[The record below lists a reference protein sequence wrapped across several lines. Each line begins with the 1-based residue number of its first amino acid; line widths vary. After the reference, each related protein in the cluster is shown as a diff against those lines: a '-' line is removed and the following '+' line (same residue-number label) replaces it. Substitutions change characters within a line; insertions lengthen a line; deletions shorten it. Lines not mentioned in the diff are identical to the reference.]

1 VGGDEG
7 EGENFLYY
15 HPHPNSPPYKGREL
29 IEGEDT
35 KMTSLKGKDIL
46 HGNQFTKK
54 DIDAIIKTAA
64 NFEKELKKKDS
75 LTLLK
80 GKILATL
87 FFEPSTRTR
96 LSFEA
101 AMQKLGGGVISVA
114 SAESSSAAKGE
125 TVADTARTVAQYADA
140 IVIRHPRIGSA
151 KEAADAVSSPVI
163 NAGDGAGQH
172 PTQALLDIY
181 TIHKELGSL
190 KNLTVS
196 MVGDLKYG
204 RTVHALV
211 ELLSL
216 FQTRLYFVSPNLL
229 RMPEEITSSLRQKGI
244 EVMETE
250 DMFSA
255 ASESDLI
262 YMTRIQKE
270 RFGDPSE
277 YERVKGSYVINKEFL
292 DRLQKKITILHP
304 LPRVDEISTDVDD
317 YPGAAY
323 FRQMRNGVFVRMAL
337 LAMIFGKR

>member
-1 VGGDEG
+1 MG
-7 EGENFLYY
+7 NF
-15 HPHPNSPPYKGREL
+15 
-29 IEGEDT
+29 
-35 KMTSLKGKDIL
+35 KGKDIL

-54 DIDAIIKTAA
+54 DVDAIIRNASY
-64 NFEKELKKKDS
+64 FEKELKKKDS
-75 LTLLK
+75 LNLLK

-101 AMQKLGGGVISVA
+101 AMQRLGGGVISLGSV
-114 SAESSSAAKGE
+114 ESSSVAKGE
-125 TVADTARTVAQYADA
+125 TLTDTVRTVSQYADV
-140 IVIRHPRIGSA
+140 IVIRHPRLGSA
-151 KEAADAVSSPVI
+151 KEAADAVSIPVI

-172 PTQALLDIY
+172 PTQALLDVY

-196 MVGDLKYG
+196 LVGDLKYG

-216 FQTRLYFVSPNLL
+216 FRAKLYFVSPDLL
-229 RMPEEITSSLRQKGI
+229 RIPEEIISNLRGKGI
-244 EVMETE
+244 EVVETG
-250 DMFSA
+250 DMVEA
-255 ASESDLI
+255 TQTSDLI

-270 RFGDPSE
+270 RFTQVSE
-277 YERVKGSYVINKEFL
+277 YEKMKGSYIINEEFIKKL
-292 DRLQKKITILHP
+292 EKKITILHP
-304 LPRVDEISTDVDD
+304 LPRVDEISAEVDT

-337 LAMIFGKR
+337 LAMVLGRIP

>member
-1 VGGDEG
+1 
-7 EGENFLYY
+7 
-15 HPHPNSPPYKGREL
+15 
-29 IEGEDT
+29 
-35 KMTSLKGKDIL
+35 MASLKGKDIL
-46 HGNQFTKK
+46 HGNQFSRKE
-54 DIDAIIKTAA
+54 IDAVIKVASD
-64 NFEKELKKKDS
+64 FEKELKKKDS

-101 AMQKLGGGVISVA
+101 AMQRLGGGVISMA

-125 TVADTARTVAQYADA
+125 TVADTAKTVSQYADV

-151 KEAADAVSSPVI
+151 KEAADAAPIPVI

-190 KNLTVS
+190 KNLVVS
-196 MVGDLKYG
+196 MVGDLKNG

-216 FQTRLYFVSPNLL
+216 FQTRLYFVSPSTL
-229 RMPEEITSSLRQKGI
+229 RMPEEIASHLRGKGI
-244 EVMETE
+244 EVVETE
-250 DMFSA
+250 DLIEA
-255 ASESDLI
+255 ASKSDLL

-270 RFGDPSE
+270 RFENLSE
-277 YERVKGSYVINKEFL
+277 YERVKGLFIIDGEFL
-292 DRLQKKITILHP
+292 KKLKKKITILHP
-304 LPRVDEISTDVDD
+304 LPRVDEISQEVDS

-323 FRQMRNGVFVRMAL
+323 FRQVRNGIFVRMAL
-337 LAMIFGKR
+337 LSMIFGKR

>member
-1 VGGDEG
+1 MGG
-7 EGENFLYY
+7 
-15 HPHPNSPPYKGREL
+15 
-29 IEGEDT
+29 
-35 KMTSLKGKDIL
+35 LKGKDIL
-46 HGNQFTKK
+46 HGNQFSKR
-54 DIDAIIKTAA
+54 DIDLMIK
-64 NFEKELKKKDS
+64 NSFFFEKELKKKNS
-75 LTLLK
+75 LNLLK

-96 LSFEA
+96 LSFET
-101 AMQKLGGGVISVA
+101 AMQRLGGGVISVA

-140 IVIRHPRIGSA
+140 IVIRHPLLGSA
-151 KEAADAVSSPVI
+151 KEAADAVPIPVI

-190 KNLTVS
+190 SNLTVS

-216 FQTRLYFVSPNLL
+216 FRTRLYLVSPSLL
-229 RMPEEITSSLRQKGI
+229 RMPEEIISNLRGKGV
-244 EVMETE
+244 EVIETE
-250 DMFSA
+250 DMFKA
-255 ASESDLI
+255 ASESSLI

-270 RFGDPSE
+270 RFGDLSE
-277 YERVKGSYVINKEFL
+277 YERVKGSYIVNKEFL
-292 DRLQKKITILHP
+292 ERLGKKMTILHP
-304 LPRVDEISTDVDD
+304 LPRVNEISPEVDS

-323 FRQMRNGVFVRMAL
+323 FRQIRNGVFVRMAL
-337 LAMIFGKR
+337 LTMIFGKR

>member
-1 VGGDEG
+1 MG
-7 EGENFLYY
+7 
-15 HPHPNSPPYKGREL
+15 
-29 IEGEDT
+29 
-35 KMTSLKGKDIL
+35 SLKGKDIL
-46 HGNQFTKK
+46 HANQFSKK
-54 DIDAIIKTAA
+54 DIDVIIKNASF
-64 NFEKELKKKDS
+64 FEKEFKKRES

-96 LSFEA
+96 LSFET
-101 AMQKLGGGVISVA
+101 AMQRLGGGVISVA

-140 IVIRHPRIGSA
+140 IVIRHPRLGSA
-151 KEAADAVSSPVI
+151 KEAADAVPIPVI

-181 TIHKELGSL
+181 TIYKELRSL
-190 KNLTVS
+190 KNLTVA

-204 RTVHALV
+204 RTVHALA

-229 RMPEEITSSLRQKGI
+229 RMPEEITSGLREKGI
-244 EVMETE
+244 EVVETE
-250 DMFSA
+250 DMFKA
-255 ASESDLI
+255 ASESSLI

-270 RFGDPSE
+270 RFVDLSE
-277 YERVKGSYVINKEFL
+277 YERAKGSYIINRDFL
-292 DRLQKKITILHP
+292 DRLKKKIIILHP

-317 YPGAAY
+317 YSGAAY

-337 LAMIFGKR
+337 LSMIFGKR